1 MTVIILVIGLAVGAL
16 VGWLAATSRL
26 LRQLTAEREQLQVER
41 EARVAAET
49 RLEEAG
55 KRLEAQRSLV
65 DEATA
70 KLGDTF
76 KALSSDALR
85 GNSQAFVDSAK
96 QTLEPLR
103 DALKRYEEYLH
114 AIESERQRAYGSLDA
129 QLKQLATTEQ
139 QLQRETGNLVNAL
152 RRPQVRG
159 RWGEMTL
166 RRAVE
171 LAGMVEHVDY
181 AEQPSVE
188 SDGGRL
194 RPDMVV
200 RLPGGRQVLV
210 DAKVSLDG
218 YLRALECNDDDSRN
232 ACLTQHCRQMKDHIQ
247 ALSQKSYWGQFE
259 PTPEFVVMFVP
270 GESFL
275 QAACAVDSA
284 LIDQAMES
292 RVVPASPTTL
302 VALLRAVAY
311 GWRHEQMEENAQKIS
326 DLGRQLYERMRTFA
340 GYMSIVGKRLDSAS
354 EAYNQAVGSLE
365 SRVLPTA
372 RRFQELGAA
381 AGAEIPELEPADTRA
396 RRLTAPEVG
405 EGDS

>member
-1 MTVIILVIGLAVGAL
+1 MVEVLLVIVGVVVGAAL
-16 VGWLAATSRL
+16 GWFAARSRVFREL
-26 LRQLTAEREQLQVER
+26 QTEREG
-41 EARVAAET
+41 RVAAET
-49 RLEEAG
+49 RVQEIE
-55 KRLEAQRSLV
+55 KQIEAQRALV
-65 DEATA
+65 DEATTRM
-70 KLGDTF
+70 GDVF

-85 GNSQAFVDSAK
+85 NNSQAFVDSAK
-96 QTLEPLR
+96 QTQEPLR
-103 DALKRYEEYLH
+103 EALKRYDDYLH
-114 AIESERQRAYGSLDA
+114 SIESERQRAYGSLDA

-139 QLQRETGNLVNAL
+139 QLQRETTNLVNAL

-159 RWGEMTL
+159 RWGELTL

-171 LAGMVEHVDY
+171 LAGMVERVDFD
-181 AEQPSVE
+181 EQE
-188 SDGGRL
+188 STATDGGRL
-194 RPDMVV
+194 RPDMIV
-200 RLPGGRQVLV
+200 RLPGGRQVVV
-210 DAKVSLDG
+210 DAKVSLEA
-218 YLRALECNDDDSRN
+218 YLSSLECNDEESRV
-232 ACLTQHCRQMKDHIQ
+232 ACLADHCRQMKAHIQ
-247 ALSQKSYWGQFE
+247 ALSQKGYWEQFE

-284 LIDQAMES
+284 LIDQAMQS

-326 DLGRQLYERMRTFA
+326 ELGRQLYDRMRVFT
-340 GYMSIVGKRLDSAS
+340 GHMSAVGKRLDSAT

-381 AGAEIPELEPADTRA
+381 SGAEIEGLEQADTRA
-396 RRLTAPEVG
+396 RELSAPEATPPAG
-405 EGDS
+405 E